1 MQNRN
6 SQTHKEGGSTGNHRM
21 QQNLIHTLTPQNT
34 YWKKKIFTSKFLA
47 VYWPKL
53 PVNWRIIS
61 KFFWHA
67 ALVCLSL
74 AWSPWCV
81 LGGGGRGRHH
91 TDTLA
96 SKKTTN
102 QAPLQR
108 KREYKKTPFLI
119 LDRKLL
125 HFVTNVT
132 HNQSK
137 YTRWLILGVVS
148 QTWSQPKTKRI
159 FRRNVRRLYYQK
171 RLLSRL
177 NKYCIK
183 PYTLTSSKMS
193 ACCMT
198 AYHGTCRS
206 L

>member
-6 SQTHKEGGSTGNHRM
+6 S
-21 QQNLIHTLTPQNT
+21 QNLIHTLTPQNT
-34 YWKKKIFTSKFLA
+34 YWKKKIFTPKFLA
-47 VYWPKL
+47 VFWPQL
-53 PVNWRIIS
+53 PINLRIIS

-74 AWSPWCV
+74 AWWPWCV

-96 SKKTTN
+96 SKKNNKSGTVTKKEG
-102 QAPLQR
+102 LQ
-108 KREYKKTPFLI
+108 EDSFLN

-125 HFVTNVT
+125 HFVTNLT

-148 QTWSQPKTKRI
+148 QTWPQPKTKRI

-177 NKYCIK
+177 NKYCVK
-183 PYTLTSSKMS
+183 PYTLTSSK
-193 ACCMT
+193 
-198 AYHGTCRS
+198 CRRAVWERIIEHADHIRNS
-206 L
+206 FGL